1 MRFANR
7 TFCLCRFVDNGGAWF
22 HTVPQMGEYPGGNVC
37 HKGERVKNAVIVID
51 REAYD
56 RILSAFKSEKEK
68 TGFHGLLVD
77 REHFSLDSDK
87 PSDAMAWAK
96 DIREDDDGLW
106 TRWDFTPPG
115 QAAWDDKVLVSRS
128 PVMIL
133 ERIAGN
139 RFRPVRLESI
149 AMTNTPHFDL
159 STLAA
164 ARAADNPPPGDP
176 PDGHTQGDAPMKKLL
191 ALLGLAE
198 TATEDEAAAALQ
210 ALLDAQASAA
220 QALADAETA
229 RDEAQAACRAAR
241 CDAFIA
247 AHRDRIA
254 DEAKFR
260 LAYDAAPDATEA
272 AFGLFKAA
280 QTPAAPAAAPSARVS
295 ARDAQTPDASAPV
308 TLAAY
313 RAMPA
318 GKEKDAFLSKHK
330 DTLLRLE
337 REESK

>member
-7 TFCLCRFVDNGGAWF
+7 TFCLCRVVNDGGAWF
-22 HTVPQMGEYPGGNVC
+22 HTVPPMGEYPGGNVC
-37 HKGERVKNAVIVID
+37 HNGERVKNAVIVID

-56 RILSAFKSEKEK
+56 RILSAFGSEKSK
-68 TGFHGLLVD
+68 PSFHGLLVD

-115 QAAWDDKVLVSRS
+115 QTAWDDKVLVSRS

-139 RFRPVRLESI
+139 RFRPVALESI

-164 ARAADNPPPGDP
+164 ARAAEEQETAAD
-176 PDGHTQGDAPMKKLL
+176 HAAKIQGDQPMQKLL
-191 ALLGLAE
+191 ALLGLPE
-198 TATEDEAAAALQ
+198 TATEDEACAKVQGLMDSASSATAAKQTAE
-210 ALLDAQASAA
+210 DAANAA
-220 QALADAETA
+220 QS
-229 RDEAQAACRAAR
+229 ACRKAQ
-241 CDAFIA
+241 CSAFIA
-247 AHRDRIA
+247 EHKDRIT
-254 DEAKFR
+254 DVAKFR
-260 LAYDAAPDATEA
+260 DAYEKNPEATEA
-272 AFGLFKAA
+272 AFGLFKADA
-280 QTPAAPAAAPSARVS
+280 AAPAAPSRIS
-295 ARDAQTPDASAPV
+295 ARDAQTPGDSAPV

>member
-7 TFCLCRFVDNGGAWF
+7 TFCLCRVVNDGGAWF
-22 HTVPQMGEYPGGNVC
+22 HTVPQMGEYPGGNV
-37 HKGERVKNAVIVID
+37 HHNGERVKNAVIVID

-56 RILSAFKSEKEK
+56 RILSAFNAEKSKPS
-68 TGFHGLLVD
+68 FHGLLVD

-96 DIREDDDGLW
+96 DIREDADGLW
-106 TRWDFTPPG
+106 TRWEFTPPG
-115 QAAWDDKVLVSRS
+115 QQAWDDKVLVSRS

-133 ERIAGN
+133 ERIGGN
-139 RFRPVRLESI
+139 RFRPVALESI

-159 STLAA
+159 STIAA
-164 ARAADNPPPGDP
+164 ARAAEDNT
-176 PDGHTQGDAPMKKLL
+176 DGNPSDTTQGDTTMKRLL
-191 ALLGLAE
+191 ALLGLPE
-198 TATEDEAAAALQ
+198 TATEDEAVAAVQ
-210 ALLDAQASAA
+210 ALIDASAA
-220 QALADAETA
+220 AATAQAKAETA
-229 RDEAQAACRAAR
+229 RDEAQAACRKAR

-247 AHRDRIA
+247 AHRDRIT
-254 DEAKFR
+254 DEAAFR
-260 LAYDAAPDATEA
+260 TAYTANPDATEA

-280 QTPAAPAAAPSARVS
+280 AAAPATRIS
-295 ARDAQTPDASAPV
+295 ARDAQTPDNGAPV

-318 GKEKDAFLSKHK
+318 GREKDAFLAKHK

-337 REESK
+337 RDEK

>member
-1 MRFANR
+1 
-7 TFCLCRFVDNGGAWF
+7 
-22 HTVPQMGEYPGGNVC
+22 
-37 HKGERVKNAVIVID
+37 
-51 REAYD
+51 
-56 RILSAFKSEKEK
+56 
-68 TGFHGLLVD
+68 
-77 REHFSLDSDK
+77 
-87 PSDAMAWAK
+87 
-96 DIREDDDGLW
+96 
-106 TRWDFTPPG
+106 
-115 QAAWDDKVLVSRS
+115 
-128 PVMIL
+128 
-133 ERIAGN
+133 
-139 RFRPVRLESI
+139 
-149 AMTNTPHFDL
+149 
-159 STLAA
+159 
-164 ARAADNPPPGDP
+164 
-176 PDGHTQGDAPMKKLL
+176 MKKLL
-191 ALLGLAE
+191 ALLGLPE

-220 QALADAETA
+220 QALAAAETA

-280 QTPAAPAAAPSARVS
+280 PAAAPAAPSRIS
-295 ARDAQTPDASAPV
+295 ARDAQTPGDSAPV

-318 GKEKDAFLSKHK
+318 GKDKDAFLSKHK